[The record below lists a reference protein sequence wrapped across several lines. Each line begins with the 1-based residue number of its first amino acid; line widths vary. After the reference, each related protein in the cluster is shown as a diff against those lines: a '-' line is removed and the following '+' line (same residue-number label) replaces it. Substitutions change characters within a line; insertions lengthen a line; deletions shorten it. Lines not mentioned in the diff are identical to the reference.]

1 MATARRGSQLPTQ
14 AVILPYSITEAPDA
28 ITAYEEGGRKCQEW
42 QQSLLANILAK
53 DDDGLWIHLKFGYE
67 VPRQNGKGEVLLI
80 RERYGIER
88 GERILHTA
96 HKTSTSHSAYMKLKK
111 NLDDSGYVELG
122 RKKKDRVIPEK
133 CYKATKQYGL
143 EEIRIGAD
151 EDGGRIVFRTRTESG
166 GIGESFDTLVIDEAQ
181 EYTAA
186 QESALQYTI
195 AASPN
200 PQTILTGTPP
210 TPQSKGDV
218 YVAYRKD
225 CLSGE
230 SDGCGWA
237 EWSVYDKPSD
247 PLDVDL
253 WYQTNPSL
261 GKLLSERTVRSE
273 YKPDTKLDF
282 IIQRLG
288 YWHTYE
294 LKSEITEA
302 QWLAL
307 KADSLPVLKGKLHV
321 GVRFG
326 ANGANT
332 SLSIACKTGDGKI
345 FVETIDCQPQAN
357 GMDWIMR
364 FLRGADIQ
372 SIVIDG
378 KGKSELLKQLI
389 DASRIKAKVFQV
401 STAEAVVA
409 YSGFRQSIDEQTICH
424 MAQPSVTQAVS
435 NCERRMIGSNG
446 GFGFRSMHD
455 NVDVTIVESIALAR
469 WACANA
475 KERRKQKIGY

>member
-1 MATARRGSQLPTQ
+1 MATGRRGSQLPTQ
-14 AVILPYSITEAPDA
+14 AVIMPYSSTEAPSA
-28 ITAYEEGGRKCQEW
+28 IEAYEEGGRECQEW
-42 QQSLLANILAK
+42 QQSLLAHILAK
-53 DDDGLWIHLKFGYE
+53 SDDGLWIHLKFGYE

-80 RERYGIER
+80 RERYGIEQ

-122 RKKKDRVIPEK
+122 RKKKDQAIPDK

-218 YVAYRKD
+218 YVSYRKD
-225 CLSGE
+225 CLSGQ
-230 SDGCGWA
+230 SDGNGWA
-237 EWSVYDKPSD
+237 EWSVYDKPAD
-247 PLDVDL
+247 PLDRDL

-261 GKLLSERTVRSE
+261 GTLLSERTVRSE
-273 YKPDTKLDF
+273 YKPETRMDF
-282 IIQRLG
+282 VIQRLG

-302 QWLAL
+302 QWLDL
-307 KADSLPVLKGKLHV
+307 KADSLPVLKGRLHA
-321 GVRFG
+321 GIRFG
-326 ANGANT
+326 ANGVNT

-357 GMDWIMR
+357 GMDWLMR
-364 FLRGADIQ
+364 FLRSADLQ

-389 DASRIKAKVFQV
+389 DASRIKAKVFMV
-401 STAEAVVA
+401 TTAEAVVA
-409 YSGFRQSIDEQTICH
+409 YSGFRQSVDEQTICH
-424 MAQPSVTQAVS
+424 MGQPSVTQAVA

-446 GFGFRSMHD
+446 GFGFRSLHD
-455 NVDVTIVESIALAR
+455 SVDVTIVESIALAR

-475 KERRKQKIGY
+475 KERRKQRIGY